1 MTTTTAATAVNR
13 TLTSYPTASSV
24 MRTAHRVWC
33 EAPMGNFGP
42 LGSSAHVTQIDPLA
56 VSLWLNEM
64 KSFFKTTDKKFYK
77 IGCGPSHFV
86 TFF

>member
-1 MTTTTAATAVNR
+1 
-13 TLTSYPTASSV
+13 
-24 MRTAHRVWC
+24 
-33 EAPMGNFGP
+33 MGNYGP

>member
-1 MTTTTAATAVNR
+1 
-13 TLTSYPTASSV
+13 
-24 MRTAHRVWC
+24 
-33 EAPMGNFGP
+33 MGNYGP

-77 IGCGPSHFV
+77 IGCGPSHSLCHILLSV
-86 TFF
+86 LLLFFPLIFPSCNKNE